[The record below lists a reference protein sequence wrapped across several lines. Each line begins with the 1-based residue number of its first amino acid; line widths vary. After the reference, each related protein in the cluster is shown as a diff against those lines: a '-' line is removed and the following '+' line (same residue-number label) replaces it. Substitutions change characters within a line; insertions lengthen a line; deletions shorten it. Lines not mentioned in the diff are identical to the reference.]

1 MHDHVSQI
9 NRIGSEPQH
18 FNRYNADYQPE
29 RKSRNR
35 TQSGLKQQCCAL
47 CGALLGEPV
56 EIAPHDHNP
65 GEWKTVLA
73 PDCEREGEKVKSCT
87 VCGNVV
93 VNVLFPTLALHFH
106 EWFDIH

>member
-1 MHDHVSQI
+1 MRDHVSQI
-9 NRIGSEPQH
+9 NRIGSEPEH
-18 FNRYNADYQPE
+18 FNRNNADYQSE
-29 RKSRNR
+29 RKIRNR